1 MFIKDILKH
10 ILLNHVYIISE
21 FLISL
26 SRHHCGRGC
35 ALMASFALRLIIV
48 APELSIV
55 SETLQRSI
63 DSIERA
69 MMELALLRDIRNAIL
84 RCHQALSQCDNTMR

>member
-26 SRHHCGRGC
+26 PRQHCGRGC
-35 ALMASFALRLIIV
+35 ALMAPFALRLIIV

-55 SETLQRSI
+55 SEALQRFV

-84 RCHQALSQCDNTMR
+84 RCHQALS